1 MNPFKL
7 FLAALWVLGARR
19 SALLQALAPAL
30 LAHGAFALWSALAPE
45 AALAAL
51 PGAMLLALALH
62 VLVSVNVLRLVLLG
76 PQAVPPLGLAPWGRR
91 QWRFLAA
98 LGLQA
103 LAMTFAMLA
112 FAPLAFLGA
121 PGLAICAAAGVFAAG
136 RASLLLPEAAL
147 DRPFDGRVLWQRGQG
162 ASLALAIIVLVPLVL
177 QALLLGPLGGDGG
190 WALSLL
196 LTLLAQGASAWT
208 TATLALAAGTLERQA
223 QEASSP
229 ADPAEAPPPLE
240 VTPDV
245 DAGILRITL
254 RGTLATQ
261 ALGQA
266 AEGDP
271 CVAAHGRLKGV
282 LLSLEGASWSCAS
295 EQSASALDTVL
306 SHLGILRVH
315 QTHLLRVALLGDG
328 GWVAQQ
334 GMLGKHFPD
343 AEVRVGE
350 EGEAEALEAWLKGA

>member
-19 SALLQALAPAL
+19 RTLLRALAPAL
-30 LAHGAFALWSALAPE
+30 FAHGAFALWSALAPE

-91 QWRFLAA
+91 QWRFLGA

-112 FAPLAFLGA
+112 FAPLAFLGV

-136 RASLLLPEAAL
+136 RASLALPEAAL

-162 ASLALAIIVLVPLVL
+162 ASLALACIVLVPVVL

-190 WALSLL
+190 WALALL
-196 LTLLAQGASAWT
+196 FTLLAQGASAWT
-208 TATLALAAGTLERQA
+208 TATLALAASTLERQA
-223 QEASSP
+223 PEAPTASP
-229 ADPAEAPPPLE
+229 EAPPPLE
-240 VTPDV
+240 VTPDT

-254 RGTLATQ
+254 RGPLATR

-266 AEGDP
+266 AAGDP

-282 LLSLEGASWSCAS
+282 MLRLEGASWSCAS

-315 QTHLLRVALLGDG
+315 QTHLHRVALLGDG
-328 GWVAQQ
+328 GWVGQQ

-350 EGEAEALEAWLKGA
+350 EGEAPALEAWLKGA

>member
-1 MNPFKL
+1 M
-7 FLAALWVLGARR
+7 LGARR
-19 SALLQALAPAL
+19 RALLQALAPAL

-76 PQAVPPLGLAPWGRR
+76 SQAVPPLGLSPWGRR
-91 QWRFLAA
+91 QWRFLGA

-112 FAPLAFLGA
+112 FAPLAFLGV
-121 PGLAICAAAGVFAAG
+121 PGLAICAAAGIFAAG

-147 DRPFDGRVLWQRGQG
+147 DRPFDGRKLWHRGQG
-162 ASLALAIIVLVPLVL
+162 ASLALAVIVLVPVVL
-177 QALLLGPLGGDGG
+177 QGLLLGPLGADGG

-196 LTLLAQGASAWT
+196 LTLLAQGLRPGPQLPLRWRPAP
-208 TATLALAAGTLERQA
+208 
-223 QEASSP
+223 SSGRLP
-229 ADPAEAPPPLE
+229 RGRPRGVRPRRRAEVPPPLE
-240 VTPDV
+240 VTPDAE
-245 DAGILRITL
+245 AGILRITL
-254 RGTLATQ
+254 RGALATQ

-266 AEGDP
+266 AAGDP
-271 CVAAHGRLKGV
+271 CIAAHGRLKGV
-282 LLSLEGASWSCAS
+282 LLRLEGASWSCAS

-306 SHLGILRVH
+306 SHLGVLRVH
-315 QTHLLRVALLGDG
+315 QSHLRRVALLGDG
-328 GWVAQQ
+328 GWVGQQ

-350 EGEAEALEAWLKGA
+350 GDEAEALEGWLEGA

>member
-19 SALLQALAPAL
+19 RALLQALTPAL
-30 LAHGAFALWSALAPE
+30 VAHGAFALWNALAPE
-45 AALAAL
+45 AAVAAL

-76 PQAVPPLGLAPWGRR
+76 PQAVPPFGLASWGRR
-91 QWRFLAA
+91 QWRFLGA
-98 LGLQA
+98 LGIQA

-121 PGLAICAAAGVFAAG
+121 PGLAICAAAGLFAAG
-136 RASLLLPEAAL
+136 RASLVLPEAAL
-147 DRPFDGRVLWQRGQG
+147 DRPLDGRVLWQRGQG
-162 ASLALAIIVLVPLVL
+162 ASLALAVIVLVPVVL
-177 QALLLGPLGGDGG
+177 QVLLLGPLGREGG
-190 WALSLL
+190 WALALL

-208 TATLALAAGTLERQA
+208 TATLALAASTLERQV
-223 QEASSP
+223 QEASPP
-229 ADPAEAPPPLE
+229 ATPAEAPPPLE
-240 VTPDV
+240 ITPDA

-254 RGTLATQ
+254 RGALATQ

-266 AEGDP
+266 AAGDP
-271 CVAAHGRLKGV
+271 CVAAHGRLTGV
-282 LLSLEGASWSCAS
+282 LLRLEGASWSCAS
-295 EQSASALDTVL
+295 AQTASALDTVL

-315 QTHLLRVALLGDG
+315 QTHLLRVALVGDG

-334 GMLGKHFPD
+334 SMLGKHFPD

-350 EGEAEALEAWLKGA
+350 AGEAAALEAWLKGA